1 MKQRLDV
8 TVVER
13 GLAETRAKAQALIM
27 AGDVFVDGKRVDKA
41 GAQVAAEAQIEVR
54 AGLPYVSRGGLKLAH
69 ALDVFGLRA
78 RVPGKVALDIGAST
92 GGFTDVLLQAGASRV
107 YAVDVGT
114 NQLAWKLRTD
124 PRVVVMEQTNIR
136 DLAALPTKDEGRRTA
151 EITNYELRIT
161 DDNSDNNPQSA
172 IRNPQ
177 SVLADLATADVS
189 FIGLE
194 LITPAALRLTT
205 PDAFFV
211 FLIKPQFEAGR
222 ERVGKGGVV
231 RDPRVHRDVIIRLA
245 ERWRGMGLLLAGL
258 ARSPITGP
266 AGNVEYLAYLEK
278 ADASIGEHS
287 AFGIPHSTIDREV
300 FGHGE

>member
-8 TVVER
+8 TLVER

-41 GAQVAAEAQIEVR
+41 GTQVPPGAQIEVR
-54 AGLPYVSRGGLKLAH
+54 SGLPYVSRGGLKLAH
-69 ALDVFGLRA
+69 ALDVFGLRD
-78 RVPGKVALDIGAST
+78 RIPGKIALDIGAST

-114 NQLAWKLRTD
+114 NQLAWKLRAD
-124 PRVVVMEQTNIR
+124 SRVAVMEQTNIR
-136 DLAALPTKDEGRRTA
+136 DLEALPTRDEGRRTKDERSHA
-151 EITNYELRIT
+151 LE
-161 DDNSDNNPQSA
+161 NPQSET
-172 IRNPQ
+172 RNPK
-177 SVLADLATADVS
+177 STLADLATADVS

-194 LITPAALRLTT
+194 LITPAAIRLTA

-211 FLIKPQFEAGR
+211 FLVKPQFEAGR

-231 RDPRVHRDVIIRLA
+231 RDPQAHRDVIIRLA
-245 ERWRGMGLLLAGL
+245 ESWRDMGLSFAGL

-278 ADASIGEHS
+278 TNTADGNQS
-287 AFGIPHSTIDREV
+287 AFRIPHSTIDREV

>member
-69 ALDVFGLRA
+69 ALDVFGLRV
-78 RVPGKVALDIGAST
+78 RVPGKVAVDIGAST

-136 DLAALPTKDEGRRTA
+136 ELEALPTKDEGRRTKD
-151 EITNYELRIT
+151 YEDQAIP
-161 DDNSDNNPQSA
+161 DNPKSKIQNPK
-172 IRNPQ
+172 

-194 LITPAALRLTT
+194 LVTPAALRLTT

-245 ERWRGMGLLLAGL
+245 ERWGGMGLLLADL
-258 ARSPITGP
+258 TRSPITGP

-278 ADASIGEHS
+278 ADASTGEHS
-287 AFGIPHSTIDREV
+287 ALGIPHSTIDREV